1 MKYFTFLLLAFFL
14 FLNVAGVS
22 QDINKTGGFA
32 RVSAMGANPYVVD
45 PYFNSINPAWNAV
58 YSNFI
63 LADLGSAVNAP
74 FSGGGA
80 GQYLSGSFKLTEGWT
95 LGGILT
101 RNDFNAF
108 SIGLVDP
115 GTRLG
120 IGGVVS
126 TVNNLLGS
134 GRVVPLDNNV
144 EIIGTYTMGS
154 TSFGLGVAY
163 ASTTNDYTNTA
174 DTISTSGTASQIGF
188 NAGMISDLT
197 RSIKLDVGFSL
208 ILPNASY
215 EPQEGSET
223 KASQT
228 IMLVNARVFWN
239 LNKNLQFVPVAA
251 FATSSGTLDSGGV
264 SGSADMLSITQ
275 FSFGAGLNYQV
286 GDFVLAGGAIFNNS
300 SVTQAAIN
308 GVSPELSAS
317 ATIFPIWNIGAEWN
331 MTDWFVARLGY
342 VAFSSNITIE
352 NPTSETTV
360 DERVISFFAPSQRG
374 ITVGV
379 GFRLGDFSLDATVN
393 EDVLRQGFNNIGGGG
408 RTFSYLT
415 ASYALP

>member
-1 MKYFTFLLLAFFL
+1 MKYFTFLLLALFL

-22 QDINKTGGFA
+22 QEINKTGGFA
-32 RVSAMGANPYVVD
+32 RISAMGANPYIVD
-45 PYFNSINPAWNAV
+45 PYFNSVNPAWNAV

-63 LADLGSAVNAP
+63 LADLGSAVSAP
-74 FSGGGA
+74 FSAGGA
-80 GQYLSGSFKLTEGWT
+80 GQYLSGSFKLTDGWT

-120 IGGVVS
+120 IDGVVS
-126 TVNNLLGS
+126 TVNNLLG
-134 GRVVPLDNNV
+134 GTAVVPLDNNV
-144 EIIGTYTMGS
+144 EVIGTFTMGS

-163 ASTTNDYTNTA
+163 ASTTNDYTPAVGTG
-174 DTISTSGTASQIGF
+174 TSGTASQIGF

-197 RSIKLDVGFSL
+197 RSFKLDLGLSL
-208 ILPNASY
+208 MMPSASY
-215 EPQEGSET
+215 KPAVGGET

-239 LNKNLQFVPVAA
+239 LTKNLQFVPIAA

-264 SGSADMLSITQ
+264 SGSADMLSLTQ

-286 GDFVLAGGAIFNNS
+286 GDFILAGGAIFNNS
-300 SVTQAAIN
+300 SATRAALN
-308 GVSPELSAS
+308 GIYPELTSS
-317 ATIFPIWNIGAEWN
+317 VTIFPIWNIGAEWN

-342 VAFSSNITIE
+342 VAISGNATIE
-352 NPTSETTV
+352 SPATTTTV

-374 ITVGV
+374 MTVGV
-379 GFRLGDFSLDATVN
+379 GFRFGSFSLDATIN
-393 EDVLRQGFNNIGGGG
+393 EDVLRQGLNNIGGGG
-408 RTFSYLT
+408 STFSYLT
-415 ASYALP
+415 ASYSLP